1 MVLRPHPPEPP
12 VHRLVVPR
20 RRPRVPRGH
29 PARAVPG
36 RLLLPPHRRAVR
48 GALTRREPAMTLTP
62 LPSQQV
68 RDETIPIRTRLAK
81 KRRTP
86 GRRVFAVVNAI
97 VLTAF
102 ALVCVLPFVNVLA
115 SSLATPGELAAR
127 PFILWPE
134 TFTLDAYRYILS
146 TPTIFRA
153 MGVSVFVTVVGTFV
167 SLVLTAFMAY
177 ALSKKHL
184 KGRRVI
190 NFLVVFTMLFSG
202 GMIPTFIV
210 VNAFGLIDSL
220 WSLILPVAIN
230 AFNFVIMRSFF
241 QGIPESLEEAAR
253 IDGCS
258 EFGVFLRIVLPL
270 SLASIAT
277 IGLFYAVFYLNTYQS
292 AILYI
297 NDSTKLPMQ
306 VLLRQIVI
314 VASGLNAN
322 EASVDV
328 VPPAQSVKMAVIFV
342 ATLPML

>member
-1 MVLRPHPPEPP
+1 MTNVTSATIPLKFRGAKQ
-12 VHRLVVPR
+12 R
-20 RRPRVPRGH
+20 RRP
-29 PARAVPG
+29 
-36 RLLLPPHRRAVR
+36 
-48 GALTRREPAMTLTP
+48 
-62 LPSQQV
+62 
-68 RDETIPIRTRLAK
+68 
-81 KRRTP
+81 
-86 GRRVFAVVNAI
+86 GRRIFAIVNAI
-97 VLTAF
+97 VLTVF
-102 ALVCVLPFVNVLA
+102 ALACVLPFVNVLA
-115 SSLATPGELAAR
+115 SSFATPGEIATT
-127 PFILWPE
+127 PFILFPK
-134 TFTLDAYRYILS
+134 TFTLDAYTYILS

-153 MGVSVFVTVVGTFV
+153 MGVSLFVTAMGTFV

-202 GMIPTFIV
+202 GMIPTFMV

-277 IGLFYAVFYLNTYQS
+277 IGLFYAVFYWNTYQH

-297 NDSTKLPMQ
+297 NDSTKWPIQ

-314 VASGLNAN
+314 VASGMNAD
-322 EASVDV
+322 ESAVDV
-328 VPPAQSVKMAVIFV
+328 VPPAQSVKMAVIFI
-342 ATLPML
+342 ATLPMLIVYPFIQRFFVKGALIGSVKG